1 MNVNNA
7 QYNQMFFF
15 KQWNTGTKAQ
25 LESIFPEWNEFVM
38 FFFYLYCVGVR
49 LDRVR
54 GGRQKYKRTVDS
66 GPIVQQIFPMI
77 KKACV
82 ESTKSGINPK
92 TAKSSAQNIM
102 LHPHLYFK

>member
-1 MNVNNA
+1 
-7 QYNQMFFF
+7 MFSF
-15 KQWNTGTKAQ
+15 KQSNNGTKEQ
-25 LESIFPEWNEFVM
+25 LECVIPELNKFVM
-38 FFFYLYCVGVR
+38 FFYFIYCVGVR

-82 ESTKSGINPK
+82 ESTKSGINLRTP
-92 TAKSSAQNIM
+92 KSSAQNIK
-102 LHPHLYFK
+102 LHRHQYFKYQ

>member
-1 MNVNNA
+1 MKHWYKGSIRKYYPWMEWICNV
-7 QYNQMFFF
+7 
-15 KQWNTGTKAQ
+15 
-25 LESIFPEWNEFVM
+25 L
-38 FFFYLYCVGVR
+38 FYLYCVGVR

>member
-1 MNVNNA
+1 MKDELEITALKGNVH
-7 QYNQMFFF
+7 MKCWFFC
-15 KQWNTGTKAQ
+15 
-25 LESIFPEWNEFVM
+25 L
-38 FFFYLYCVGVR
+38 VGVR

-82 ESTKSGINPK
+82 ESTKSGNQSHQAYTTISKK
-92 TAKSSAQNIM
+92 TSPCTPVLK
-102 LHPHLYFK
+102 F

>member
-1 MNVNNA
+1 MFSFKRSNN
-7 QYNQMFFF
+7 
-15 KQWNTGTKAQ
+15 GTKEQ
-25 LESIFPEWNEFVM
+25 LERVIPELNKFVM
-38 FFFYLYCVGVR
+38 FFYLYCVGVR

-82 ESTKSGINPK
+82 ESTKSGINLK
-92 TAKSSAQNIM
+92 TPKSSPQNIK
-102 LHPHLYFK
+102 LHSHQYFKYQ